1 MMKPVL
7 PLVAGMMLAALSSLP
22 AQAGLFSSSEVDAE
36 KQAVQLAR
44 ETVNGEYQLLTVQ
57 ELKQWMDEKKPLLI
71 VDTMPFADSYKK
83 QHIPGA
89 VNMAFPMSDMNVW
102 DKATMGAT
110 TQADFLRLLG
120 TDKARTLVF
129 YCGFVKCARSH
140 NAALWAKKLGYQY
153 VYRLPGGI
161 TAWKEAGYPL
171 EKGGTAAPTGTA
183 QSDAAKGATCTQGC

>member
-7 PLVAGMMLAALSSLP
+7 PLVAGVMLAALSALP

-44 ETVNGEYQLLTVQ
+44 ETANGTYQLLTVQ
-57 ELKQWMDEKKPLLI
+57 ELKQWMDEKKPMLI
-71 VDTMPFADSYKK
+71 VDTMPFSDSYKK

-89 VNMAFPMSDMNVW
+89 LNMAFPMGDMNVW
-102 DKATMGAT
+102 DKANMGAI
-110 TQADFLRLLG
+110 TQADFMRMLG
-120 TDKARTLVF
+120 ADKDRVLVF

-140 NAALWAKKLGYQY
+140 NAAMWAKKLGYQH

-161 TAWKEAGYPL
+161 TAWKEAGYPV
-171 EKGGTAAPTGTA
+171 EKASTAAPATA
-183 QSDAAKGATCTQGC
+183 EAAKGSTCTQGC